1 VTSSTASNL
10 DWLLDDLVERMV
22 AGSNSCLAL
31 QAEDSADLGMVAYEM
46 NLTVQRVGSYL
57 STAPRRT
64 GAGTGPF
71 ALP

>member
-1 VTSSTASNL
+1 
-10 DWLLDDLVERMV
+10 MV

-46 NLTVQRVGSYL
+46 NLTVQRVGNYL